1 MIGVRK
7 ALWGIKTYSSCQKF
21 SLQVLCYLQYLTT
34 MPIQLGSREE
44 DGREL

>member
-7 ALWGIKTYSSCQKF
+7 TFRGIKTISFCQQF
-21 SLQVLCYLQYLTT
+21 ILHVLCYLQYLTT

-44 DGREL
+44 VGREP